1 MVAHRSGRDRHG
13 SPPPFPKIVAAAPA
27 GNGTGVRRDG
37 RANAP
42 LMSLPAGFALGQYR
56 IVARIGRGGMA
67 TVYKAHHTA
76 LDRNVAIKVLP
87 DFFAEDEV
95 YRERFQQEARS
106 VARLKHANILNV
118 FDFGQEHGITY
129 LVLELVEGGTLAE
142 RLGRPIELE
151 DVVRTLRPIAS
162 ALDHAHAQGVLHR
175 DVKPSNIL
183 IHRDGT
189 PVLADFGLAKM
200 ADSLRSLTA
209 TGTVMG
215 TPEYM
220 SPEQGAG
227 EALGPASDRYSLAV
241 VAYEMLTGRVP
252 FQAETPA
259 AVLLLHINKAVPP
272 TRELSGELSGHIEA
286 ALRKGLAKSPLDRFD
301 SATQFVTALIPAAWV
316 RRGADGIVL
325 ARPPQMAKMVA
336 RQLPSVLVVDDGAAN
351 RELIEACLADVA
363 CEVRLAQDGPSAL
376 AAIES
381 AAPDLVLLDVQMPGM
396 DGYAVCKRI
405 KANPALRLVPV
416 VMITAL
422 DRSEDRILA
431 LEAGADDFMS
441 KPVERLELVARV
453 RSALRLKTVYDR
465 LDSAEQ
471 VIFSLAAAVEAK
483 DSYTERH
490 TNRVAESARYLGMR
504 LGLPEEDL
512 DALYRGGIIHDIG
525 KIGVPDAVL
534 LKPGSLDANEIVLMR
549 AHPEIGEN
557 IVRPLRSGSDLL
569 PIIRHHHEAYD
580 GRGYPDGLAGTAIP
594 LLARIVSVCDA
605 FDALTNDRPYRKRL
619 SEREAIAILSGGA
632 GRQWDP
638 QLVSL
643 LTGEIPALH
652 RLGAA

>member
-1 MVAHRSGRDRHG
+1 
-13 SPPPFPKIVAAAPA
+13 
-27 GNGTGVRRDG
+27 
-37 RANAP
+37 
-42 LMSLPAGFALGQYR
+42 MSLPEGFALGPYR

-67 TVYKAHHTA
+67 TVYRAHHTL
-76 LDRNVAIKVLP
+76 LDRDVAIKVLP
-87 DFFAEDEV
+87 DFFAEEED

-106 VARLKHANILNV
+106 IARLKHPNILNV
-118 FDFGQEHGITY
+118 FDFGQESGITY
-129 LVLELVEGGTLAE
+129 LVLELVEGGTLAD
-142 RLGRPIELE
+142 RLGRPMDLE
-151 DVVRTLRPIAS
+151 EVVRIMRPIAS
-162 ALDHAHAQGVLHR
+162 ALDHAHSQGVLHR
-175 DVKPSNIL
+175 DIKPSNIL

-200 ADSLRSLTA
+200 ADSVRKLTA
-209 TGTVMG
+209 SGTVMG

-227 EALGPASDRYSLAV
+227 EPIGPPSDRYSFAIV
-241 VAYEMLTGRVP
+241 GYEMLTGRVP
-252 FQAETPA
+252 FEADTPA
-259 AVLLLHINKAVPP
+259 AVLLSHINKEVPP
-272 TRELSGELSGHIEA
+272 TRELAGELSSHVED
-286 ALRKGLAKSPLDRFD
+286 ALRKALAKSPLQRFD
-301 SATQFVTALIPAAWV
+301 SATQFVAALTPAAWV
-316 RRGADGIVL
+316 RRD
-325 ARPPQMAKMVA
+325 RPGQVEVGRPQSKTKSSRM
-336 RQLPSVLVVDDGAAN
+336 LPTVLVVDDSAAN
-351 RELIEACLADVA
+351 RELIEACLADVE
-363 CEVRLAQDGPSAL
+363 CRVRLAGDGPSAL

-405 KANPALRLVPV
+405 KANPRLRLVPV

-422 DRSEDRILA
+422 DRSEDRVQA

-471 VIFSLAAAVEAK
+471 VIYSLAAAVEAK

-490 TNRVAESARYLGMR
+490 TNRVAESARYLGSRM
-504 LGLPEEDL
+504 GLPEEDL

-534 LKPGSLDANEIVLMR
+534 LKPGPLDANELVLMR

-569 PIIRHHHEAYD
+569 PIVRHHHEAFD
-580 GRGYPDGLAGTAIP
+580 GRGYPDGLRGTAIP
-594 LLARIVSVCDA
+594 LLARIVAVCDA
-605 FDALTNDRPYRKRL
+605 FDALTNDRPYRSRL
-619 SEREAIAILSGGA
+619 SEREAIAILTGGA

-643 LTGEIPALH
+643 FTGEIPAIH